1 MRGLITVNNLG
12 KRFRRYHP
20 HRPWTLQETFVR
32 GVRLLFP
39 EERAWVLR
47 HISFMVSPGQI
58 VGLIG
63 RNGAGKSTLLRMIA
77 KVMIP
82 DEGSG
87 EVHGKVAALLEL
99 GVGFHPDLTGRENL
113 IAGGIVGGLTK
124 REILGRFDFILEF
137 SELEEHI
144 DNPLHTFSNG
154 MKMRLAFALAIHL
167 DPDVLLIDEI
177 LAVGDIAFQRKCL
190 QRIMDFKERGCTI
203 LLASHDISV
212 SREICDKVL
221 WLDGNRTVEFGSPD
235 EVVDR
240 YLENMEIV
248 GPSKN

>member
-1 MRGLITVNNLG
+1 
-12 KRFRRYHP
+12 
-20 HRPWTLQETFVR
+20 
-32 GVRLLFP
+32 
-39 EERAWVLR
+39 
-47 HISFMVSPGQI
+47 
-58 VGLIG
+58 
-63 RNGAGKSTLLRMIA
+63 MIA
-77 KVMIP
+77 KVMRP